1 MALRPL
7 RSSLAVACLAS
18 ALASP
23 AVAQSTFTGTAV
35 VEHSGMCLEVPG
47 AVNTDGV
54 QLVQNTCNG
63 RPEQNI
69 RFQVF
74 DSARQLYNLIATH
87 SNLCLGATTISGAN
101 GVALVQR
108 ACSDPTNNATL
119 QFRIE
124 RLDATSNRYRLR
136 NVGQNRCVDVA
147 NSDTRPNRPV
157 QHWDCQS
164 PTAGRNQN
172 WMLAG
177 AAAAGFGSGAP
188 PTVAQS
194 DAARFLEQAS
204 FGPTASEIDRVAAM
218 GYDAWITDQFNRPAS
233 SHLAIHQAIHNE
245 LIPHLGGNANDLAC
259 SFSYACQLSRHDTWW
274 QIGVRGDDQL
284 RQRVAFA
291 LSQFFVI
298 SEVGDNIG
306 YSQQAISDYYDTL
319 AVNGLGSYR
328 TLLEEVTLH
337 PLMGRY
343 LGMLQNEKAD
353 PRTNSEPD
361 ENFAREVMQLFS
373 IGLVE
378 LNIDGTPR
386 LDANGRTIPTY
397 DNTRITHFARA
408 LTGWNFSNAT
418 RWWDWEDD
426 VKLPG
431 LISNMTPWTTTQGEV
446 QHDVGAKTLL
456 NGVTIPAGGSA
467 RADLRATLDNL
478 ANHPNVG
485 PFLGRHLIQR
495 LVTSNPSPA
504 YVRRVA
510 ERFNNNGSGVRGD
523 MRAVVRAVLMDP
535 EARDIALSRQYGYG
549 KVKEPMLRFAA
560 VLRAFGAEGQAVA
573 TAGGATTRTLLRNR
587 GIGVDTLQSI
597 MGSPSVF
604 NFYRPNFMPTGDL
617 RQRGLVA
624 PELQILNEAV
634 AISTLNHYH
643 GRLFQTDRDDT
654 GIPTTVSDP
663 RFYWTRYRFN
673 LAAEKRIAA
682 APEKL
687 VDRMNLLLMSG
698 RMPADMRSILIAS
711 TYATPMNDGGGDRV
725 EDLVFLIASSSQ
737 FAVQR

>member
-1 MALRPL
+1 MRLLRHARCVPL
-7 RSSLAVACLAS
+7 AFVA
-18 ALASP
+18 ALALP
-23 AVAQSTFTGTAV
+23 CAAQSTFTSTSVA
-35 VEHSGMCLEVPG
+35 EHSGLCLEVPG
-47 AVNTDGV
+47 ASTAANL

-63 RPEQNI
+63 RQEQSF
-69 RFQVF
+69 RFQVVNAAQQVF
-74 DSARQLYNLIATH
+74 NIQASH
-87 SNLCLGATTISGAN
+87 SNLCLATSGSASAD
-101 GVALVQR
+101 GIALVQV
-108 ACSDPTNNATL
+108 ACATGDPHQ
-119 QFRIE
+119 QFRLE
-124 RLDATSNRYRLR
+124 KLAPT
-136 NVGQNRCVDVA
+136 GQRFRIRGIGSSRCIDVA
-147 NSDTRPNRPV
+147 NSDTRVNRPV
-157 QHWDCQS
+157 HFWTCQS
-164 PTAGRNQN
+164 LTSGRNQN
-172 WMLAG
+172 WTLAG
-177 AAAAGFGSGAP
+177 AASAGFGAGAT
-188 PTVAQS
+188 PTLAQA
-194 DAARFLEQAS
+194 DAARLLMQAT
-204 FGPTASEIDRVAAM
+204 FGPTESEIARVAAM
-218 GYDAWITDQFNRPAS
+218 GADAWITDQFSRPAS

-245 LIPHLGGNANDLAC
+245 LSPHMGGNANDLSC
-259 SFSYACQLSRHDTWW
+259 TFSYVCQLGRHDTWW
-274 QIGVRGDDQL
+274 QVAVRGEDQL

-298 SEVGDNIG
+298 SEVSDNVG
-306 YSQQAISDYYDTL
+306 YSQLAISDYYDTL
-319 AVNGLGSYR
+319 AVHGLGNYR
-328 TLLEEVTLH
+328 TLLEEVTLN

-353 PRTNSEPD
+353 PRTNTEPD

-386 LDANGRTIPTY
+386 LDSNGRTIATY
-397 DNTRITHFARA
+397 DNTRITHLARA

-431 LISNMTPWTTTQGEV
+431 LVSNMTPWTTAQGEIY
-446 QHDVGAKTLL
+446 HDTGAKTLL
-456 NGVTIPAGGSA
+456 NGTTLPAGGTA
-467 RADLRATLDNL
+467 RADLKAALDNL

-485 PFLGRHLIQR
+485 PFLARHLIQR

-535 EARDIALSRQYGYG
+535 EARDAAQAQQYGYG
-549 KVKEPMLRFAA
+549 KVKEPMLRFSA
-560 VLRAFGAEGQAVA
+560 VLRAFNAQGQAVA
-573 TAGGATTRTLLRNR
+573 TAGGATTRPLLRNR
-587 GIGVDTLQSI
+587 GIGVDMAQSV

-634 AISTLNHYH
+634 AVSSLNHLH
-643 GRLFQTDRDDT
+643 GRLWQTDSADT
-654 GIPTTVSDP
+654 GIATTTSDP
-663 RFYWTRYRFN
+663 RFYTTRYRFD
-673 LAAEKRIAA
+673 LTAEKALAA

-687 VDRMNLLLMSG
+687 VDRMNLLLMGG
-698 RMPADMRSILIAS
+698 RMPADMRNILITS

-725 EDLVFLIASSSQ
+725 EDLIFLIASSSQ
-737 FAVQR
+737 FAAQR